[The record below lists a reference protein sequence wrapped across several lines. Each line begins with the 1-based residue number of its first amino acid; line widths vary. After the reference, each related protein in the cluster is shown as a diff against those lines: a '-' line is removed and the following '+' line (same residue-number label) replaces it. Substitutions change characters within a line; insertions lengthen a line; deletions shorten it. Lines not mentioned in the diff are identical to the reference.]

1 MVNVGKPDNKL
12 QAVLWTATSTPS
24 FVVSL
29 YEVQC
34 GTLSS
39 AERSVWTLI
48 FKEALLLLM
57 LAYDGCW
64 KTNSRRPFL
73 QTICVAYRDFVHNVK
88 QIWELNG
95 HERDLLVHY
104 CMSYDAPQQFKW
116 LYRSVLLTKQR
127 RYDVMKE
134 KKLYLFFVMLPRESF
149 VAWNTSL
156 ISKHFQ
162 THSSF
167 SVLC

>member
-1 MVNVGKPDNKL
+1 MLGNRTMSCRLYCELP
-12 QAVLWTATSTPS
+12 ATSTSS

-64 KTNSRRPFL
+64 KTNSRRPFS

-88 QIWELNG
+88 TNLRA
-95 HERDLLVHY
+95 ER
-104 CMSYDAPQQFKW
+104 
-116 LYRSVLLTKQR
+116 T
-127 RYDVMKE
+127 
-134 KKLYLFFVMLPRESF
+134 
-149 VAWNTSL
+149 
-156 ISKHFQ
+156 
-162 THSSF
+162 
-167 SVLC
+167 